1 MTPSDAGSGRRRRP
15 VGAAAGLAALLA
27 VAGVAHLVRPEVF
40 DSLIPRPLGAPRP
53 WVFWSGIAELACAG
67 AVALP
72 RTRRLG
78 ALGAAALF
86 VVVLP
91 GNVTM
96 AIDASTRLDASALR
110 TALTWGRVPLQI
122 PLVGWA
128 LAVARSADA
137 SGAVARSADAAR
149 AASRAAS
156 SSLAS
161 GHISTI
167 AATANSTEPK
177 PAPDLR

>member
-1 MTPSDAGSGRRRRP
+1 MTSAEPGSDGVLPAGADGRRGP
-15 VGAAAGLAALLA
+15 VLAAAGLAALLA
-27 VAGVAHLVRPEVF
+27 VAGVAHLVRPQTF
-40 DSLIPRPLGAPRP
+40 DDLIPRALVAPRP
-53 WVFWSGIAELACAG
+53 WVIWSGIAELACAG
-67 AVALP
+67 AVAVP

-96 AIDASTRLDASALR
+96 AIDASAALDATALR
-110 TALTWGRVPLQI
+110 TALTWARVPLQV

-128 LAVARSADA
+128 LSVARAAAA
-137 SGAVARSADAAR
+137 SRAAAR
-149 AASRAAS
+149 AASR
-156 SSLAS
+156 SLPS

-167 AATANSTEPK
+167 AATAKTTEAK

>member
-1 MTPSDAGSGRRRRP
+1 MTPAVPGTGRRPRP
-15 VGAAAGLAALLA
+15 LLAAAGLAALLA
-27 VAGVAHLVRPEVF
+27 VAGIAHLVRPEAF

-53 WVFWSGIAELACAG
+53 WVLWSGIAELACAG

-72 RTRRLG
+72 RTRRIG

-96 AIDASTRLDASALR
+96 ALDASAAIDASALR
-110 TALTWGRVPLQI
+110 TAVTWGRVPLQV

-128 LAVARSADA
+128 LSVARAAEA
-137 SGAVARSADAAR
+137 SR

-156 SSLAS
+156 SSLPS
-161 GHISTI
+161 GHMSTI
-167 AATANSTEPK
+167 AATAKTTEAN